1 MTFEN
6 SYPPSTHIEMSAS
19 EERRFRGKYDVR
31 TGECAGTMELV
42 VAMSVQVP
50 RTDWSDATRTR
61 VMLLRLRP
69 AGDLMKK
76 QALSFDDVKRTISAL
91 EVYASAL
98 EEEIISQDCE
108 PSVIEEAE
116 ATRVLI
122 TKYSALYESS
132 GESTTVH

>member
-1 MTFEN
+1 M
-6 SYPPSTHIEMSAS
+6 
-19 EERRFRGKYDVR
+19 DQR
-31 TGECAGTMELV
+31 TWIRV
-42 VAMSVQVP
+42 H
-50 RTDWSDATRTR
+50 DADTTA
-61 VMLLRLRP
+61 

-98 EEEIISQDCE
+98 EEEIIAQGADCE

-122 TKYSALYESS
+122 TKYSALYEASA
-132 GESTTVH
+132 ESTTVH

>member
-1 MTFEN
+1 
-6 SYPPSTHIEMSAS
+6 
-19 EERRFRGKYDVR
+19 
-31 TGECAGTMELV
+31 MELAN
-42 VAMSVQVP
+42 AMSVHVLGMDIE
-50 RTDWSDATRTR
+50 RTGTR
-61 VMLLRLRP
+61 VYDAYT

-98 EEEIISQDCE
+98 EEEIIAQGADCE

-122 TKYSALYESS
+122 TKYSALYEASA
-132 GESTTVH
+132 ESTTVH